1 VRCCCSQLRGVQVA
15 GGPPNGEEGCRAC
28 SVGAA
33 GSSSAA
39 CRFGAFPVLKGADEE
54 SKQLKLAGSR

>member
-1 VRCCCSQLRGVQVA
+1 MRCSGSQLRGAQVV
-15 GGPPNGEEGCRAC
+15 GGPPNGEERCRAC
-28 SVGAA
+28 SVAVA
-33 GSSSAA
+33 GGPWAA